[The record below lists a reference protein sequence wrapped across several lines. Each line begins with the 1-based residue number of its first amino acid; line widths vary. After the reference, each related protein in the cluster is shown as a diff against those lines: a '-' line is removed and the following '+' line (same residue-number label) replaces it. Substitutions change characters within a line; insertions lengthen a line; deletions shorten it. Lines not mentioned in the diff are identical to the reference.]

1 MEDYLEHLL
10 KNKYSVNTIK
20 AHSYY
25 ARKFSRYLDQQALD
39 INTIKAKDIYGYLE
53 QTRQKNENSTYNS
66 ELSSIKLLFSYLSER
81 YSNPVLKI
89 LEQSKPLKFKKLP
102 RCTDLKATFKIEM
115 LLRNSTKI
123 EDFEKIILSLIMNH
137 GMNPLDIIQ
146 LKIEDI
152 NLNNSILSYSKN
164 NITLQID
171 LFNEE
176 KNYFF
181 NYFRNKHS
189 GIKDQ
194 LLIDNKDKTIKKH
207 HINKLFKK
215 LESYDIYTTPI
226 ELRNRFILDSLN
238 CGIPAI
244 YVATYVGLTNLKSNI
259 EI

>member
-1 MEDYLEHLL
+1 M
-10 KNKYSVNTIK
+10 
-20 AHSYY
+20 
-25 ARKFSRYLDQQALD
+25 
-39 INTIKAKDIYGYLE
+39 
-53 QTRQKNENSTYNS
+53 
-66 ELSSIKLLFSYLSER
+66 SER

-152 NLNNSILSYSKN
+152 NFKHSVLSYSKKD
-164 NITLQID
+164 ITLHLD
-171 LFNEE
+171 LFSED
-176 KNYFF
+176 KNHFF

-215 LESYDIYTTPI
+215 LESYDIYTNPT

-244 YVATYVGLTNLKSNI
+244 YVATYVGLTNLNQILRFESLTDEYILNGKI
-259 EI
+259 EINKLRTKEGHNHGKIKQNRRSIIPLQINVKRRKNTNIRNTAQ